1 MERLTYFDGGKWRL
15 KIGDT
20 EYSGEAVDRPRSLRG
35 HGAGA
40 GGNPLCRGYGKIAC
54 ALHEL
59 NAYKELGS
67 IDCLRKLA
75 GGPGETS
82 TITNGGKIRAMDDDR
97 LAQEI
102 LRRWRAEMEAGKF
115 EDISTRWCDMKGGC
129 VSSKGYPRPCIGRS
143 SAGLHQTMAPAASGG
158 GHLMDYEKLVAELR
172 DWLPPESEK
181 IPYGELVGAPY
192 PYNLQGPLVYAD
204 EVCNLVE
211 EAADAITAL
220 LDENALKNRKSM
232 WRKLLEAVKSAFG
245 WGTKERRT
253 LMDIEK
259 LRKSLLE
266 NSDPDGPCI
275 EG

>member
-1 MERLTYFDGGKWRL
+1 
-15 KIGDT
+15 
-20 EYSGEAVDRPRSLRG
+20 
-35 HGAGA
+35 
-40 GGNPLCRGYGKIAC
+40 
-54 ALHEL
+54 
-59 NAYKELGS
+59 
-67 IDCLRKLA
+67 
-75 GGPGETS
+75 
-82 TITNGGKIRAMDDDR
+82 
-97 LAQEI
+97 
-102 LRRWRAEMEAGKF
+102 
-115 EDISTRWCDMKGGC
+115 
-129 VSSKGYPRPCIGRS
+129 
-143 SAGLHQTMAPAASGG
+143 
-158 GHLMDYEKLVAELR
+158 MDYEKLVAELR

-275 EG
+275 EDDLMQAAATALSPPNDPLTLEELRKMDGEPAWWDDGEGSCWGIISVDSAGMWGGIPFLRGRWRQVNFEYNIEERKMRIYRRPPEGEEDGNV